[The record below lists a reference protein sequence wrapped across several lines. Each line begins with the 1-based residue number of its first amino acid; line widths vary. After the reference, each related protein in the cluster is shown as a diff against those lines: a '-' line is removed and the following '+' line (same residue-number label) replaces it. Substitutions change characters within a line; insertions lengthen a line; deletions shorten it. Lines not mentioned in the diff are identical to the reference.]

1 MKKVL
6 VGMVAVAV
14 FAFGGSTVF
23 AGAAAPGAA
32 GKVGPGVAGSAG
44 KVAPGVAVM
53 AGKAAPATGKITL
66 PVPDKAIPH
75 MMSGAHSSDHPS
87 IHEILTSKV
96 EVSEI
101 KSIQVVNDTFVF
113 GYGGEYTIEFTAP
126 YGDTNLGAGKSIT
139 FVGLYDAGR
148 TSDPTSGG
156 SLIPGTIAG
165 LPTFTSPT
173 SGSIKISTATTAPG
187 SYWLR
192 FQTML
197 TDGSWEIA
205 EGILMVH

>member
-1 MKKVL
+1 L
-6 VGMVAVAV
+6 
-14 FAFGGSTVF
+14 
-23 AGAAAPGAA
+23 
-32 GKVGPGVAGSAG
+32 
-44 KVAPGVAVM
+44 
-53 AGKAAPATGKITL
+53 L
-66 PVPDKAIPH
+66 
-75 MMSGAHSSDHPS
+75 
-87 IHEILTSKV
+87 SKV

-126 YGDTNLGAGKSIT
+126 NLDTNLGAGKSIT

-156 SLIPGTIAG
+156 NLLPGTIAS
-165 LPTFTSPT
+165 LPTFTST
-173 SGSIKISTATTAPG
+173 ASGSIKISTATTAPG

-205 EGILMVH
+205 EGVLMVH